1 MLGAKGLTQMRAY
14 RWRRVLRRTGQ
25 WVEADGAP
33 AVSKAATVKKRRPA
47 VRFARVAVSDTPPPS
62 ASMLLR
68 LVLTNGRRAE
78 LEIGGVAATRRG
90 DRRSRA
96 GGVIRPIAA
105 AVVYLCVAPTDL
117 RKQAA
122 SLALLVEQ
130 GLKRD
135 VFAPALY
142 VFSNARRDR
151 IRILYWER
159 NGLVLWSK
167 RLESERFIWPR
178 MTEGDTVS
186 MSGGELNQL
195 LDGFDVWAQG
205 HRELQLKRV
214 G

>member
-1 MLGAKGLTQMRAY
+1 MRP
-14 RWRRVLRRTGQ
+14 T
-25 WVEADGAP
+25 
-33 AVSKAATVKKRRPA
+33 
-47 VRFARVAVSDTPPPS
+47 
-62 ASMLLR
+62 
-68 LVLTNGRRAE
+68 
-78 LEIGGVAATRRG
+78 
-90 DRRSRA
+90 
-96 GGVIRPIAA
+96 AA

-130 GLKRD
+130 SLKRD

-142 VFSNARRDR
+142 VFIDARRDR

-167 RLESERFIWPR
+167 RLEQQRFIWPR
-178 MTEGDTVS
+178 MAEGDTVS

-205 HRELQLKRV
+205 HRELLLKRV

>member
-1 MLGAKGLTQMRAY
+1 
-14 RWRRVLRRTGQ
+14 
-25 WVEADGAP
+25 
-33 AVSKAATVKKRRPA
+33 
-47 VRFARVAVSDTPPPS
+47 
-62 ASMLLR
+62 
-68 LVLTNGRRAE
+68 
-78 LEIGGVAATRRG
+78 
-90 DRRSRA
+90 
-96 GGVIRPIAA
+96 VIRPTAT

-130 GLKRD
+130 SLKRD

-142 VFSNARRDR
+142 VFSNTRRDR

-167 RLESERFIWPR
+167 RLEQQRFIWPR
-178 MTEGDTVS
+178 MSDGDTVS

-195 LDGFDVWAQG
+195 LDGFDVWAKG
-205 HRELQLKRV
+205 HRELALKRV

>member
-1 MLGAKGLTQMRAY
+1 L
-14 RWRRVLRRTGQ
+14 
-25 WVEADGAP
+25 
-33 AVSKAATVKKRRPA
+33 
-47 VRFARVAVSDTPPPS
+47 
-62 ASMLLR
+62 
-68 LVLTNGRRAE
+68 
-78 LEIGGVAATRRG
+78 
-90 DRRSRA
+90 
-96 GGVIRPIAA
+96 IRPTAT

-130 GLKRD
+130 NLKRD

-167 RLESERFIWPR
+167 RLEQQKFIWPR
-178 MTEGDTVS
+178 MADADTVS
-186 MSGGELNQL
+186 MSGAELNQL
-195 LDGFDVWAQG
+195 LDGFDLWVQG

>member
-1 MLGAKGLTQMRAY
+1 M
-14 RWRRVLRRTGQ
+14 
-25 WVEADGAP
+25 
-33 AVSKAATVKKRRPA
+33 
-47 VRFARVAVSDTPPPS
+47 
-62 ASMLLR
+62 
-68 LVLTNGRRAE
+68 
-78 LEIGGVAATRRG
+78 
-90 DRRSRA
+90 
-96 GGVIRPIAA
+96 IRPTAA

-130 GLKRD
+130 SLKRD
-135 VFAPALY
+135 IFAPALY

-178 MTEGDTVS
+178 MADGDTVS

-205 HRELQLKRV
+205 HRELLLKRV

>member
-1 MLGAKGLTQMRAY
+1 M
-14 RWRRVLRRTGQ
+14 
-25 WVEADGAP
+25 
-33 AVSKAATVKKRRPA
+33 
-47 VRFARVAVSDTPPPS
+47 
-62 ASMLLR
+62 
-68 LVLTNGRRAE
+68 
-78 LEIGGVAATRRG
+78 
-90 DRRSRA
+90 
-96 GGVIRPIAA
+96 IRPLGTAL
-105 AVVYLCVAPTDL
+105 VYLCVAPTDL

-130 GLKRD
+130 SLKRD

-178 MTEGDTVS
+178 MRDADTVS
-186 MSGGELNQL
+186 MSGEELNRL

>member
-1 MLGAKGLTQMRAY
+1 M
-14 RWRRVLRRTGQ
+14 
-25 WVEADGAP
+25 
-33 AVSKAATVKKRRPA
+33 
-47 VRFARVAVSDTPPPS
+47 
-62 ASMLLR
+62 
-68 LVLTNGRRAE
+68 
-78 LEIGGVAATRRG
+78 
-90 DRRSRA
+90 
-96 GGVIRPIAA
+96 IRPVAA

-167 RLESERFIWPR
+167 RLEQQRFIWPR
-178 MTEGDTVS
+178 ISDGETVS
-186 MSGGELNQL
+186 MSGSELNQL

-205 HRELQLKRV
+205 HREMALKRV

>member
-1 MLGAKGLTQMRAY
+1 MMRP
-14 RWRRVLRRTGQ
+14 T
-25 WVEADGAP
+25 
-33 AVSKAATVKKRRPA
+33 
-47 VRFARVAVSDTPPPS
+47 
-62 ASMLLR
+62 
-68 LVLTNGRRAE
+68 
-78 LEIGGVAATRRG
+78 
-90 DRRSRA
+90 
-96 GGVIRPIAA
+96 AA

-130 GLKRD
+130 SLKRD

-167 RLESERFIWPR
+167 RLEQQRFIWPR
-178 MTEGDTVS
+178 MAEGDTVS

-205 HRELQLKRV
+205 HRELLLKRV

>member
-1 MLGAKGLTQMRAY
+1 MRP
-14 RWRRVLRRTGQ
+14 T
-25 WVEADGAP
+25 
-33 AVSKAATVKKRRPA
+33 
-47 VRFARVAVSDTPPPS
+47 
-62 ASMLLR
+62 
-68 LVLTNGRRAE
+68 
-78 LEIGGVAATRRG
+78 
-90 DRRSRA
+90 
-96 GGVIRPIAA
+96 AA

-130 GLKRD
+130 SLKRD

-167 RLESERFIWPR
+167 RLEQQRFIWPR
-178 MTEGDTVS
+178 MAEGDTVS

-205 HRELQLKRV
+205 HRELLLKRV

>member
-1 MLGAKGLTQMRAY
+1 M
-14 RWRRVLRRTGQ
+14 
-25 WVEADGAP
+25 
-33 AVSKAATVKKRRPA
+33 
-47 VRFARVAVSDTPPPS
+47 
-62 ASMLLR
+62 
-68 LVLTNGRRAE
+68 
-78 LEIGGVAATRRG
+78 
-90 DRRSRA
+90 
-96 GGVIRPIAA
+96 IRPTAA

-122 SLALLVEQ
+122 SLALIVEQ
-130 GLKRD
+130 GLKRNI
-135 VFAPALY
+135 FEPALY

-167 RLESERFIWPR
+167 RLEQQRFIWPR
-178 MTEGDTVS
+178 IADGDTVS

>member
-1 MLGAKGLTQMRAY
+1 M
-14 RWRRVLRRTGQ
+14 
-25 WVEADGAP
+25 
-33 AVSKAATVKKRRPA
+33 
-47 VRFARVAVSDTPPPS
+47 
-62 ASMLLR
+62 
-68 LVLTNGRRAE
+68 
-78 LEIGGVAATRRG
+78 
-90 DRRSRA
+90 
-96 GGVIRPIAA
+96 IRPTAA

-130 GLKRD
+130 SLKRD
-135 VFAPALY
+135 IFAPALY

-167 RLESERFIWPR
+167 RLGRERFIWPR
-178 MTEGDTVS
+178 MADGDTVS

-205 HRELQLKRV
+205 HRELLLKRV

>member
-1 MLGAKGLTQMRAY
+1 L
-14 RWRRVLRRTGQ
+14 
-25 WVEADGAP
+25 
-33 AVSKAATVKKRRPA
+33 
-47 VRFARVAVSDTPPPS
+47 
-62 ASMLLR
+62 
-68 LVLTNGRRAE
+68 
-78 LEIGGVAATRRG
+78 
-90 DRRSRA
+90 
-96 GGVIRPIAA
+96 IRPTAT

-130 GLKRD
+130 SLKRD

-167 RLESERFIWPR
+167 RLEQQKFIWPR
-178 MTEGDTVS
+178 MTDADTVS
-186 MSGGELNQL
+186 MSGAELNQL
-195 LDGFDVWAQG
+195 LDGFDLWAQG

>member
-1 MLGAKGLTQMRAY
+1 
-14 RWRRVLRRTGQ
+14 
-25 WVEADGAP
+25 
-33 AVSKAATVKKRRPA
+33 
-47 VRFARVAVSDTPPPS
+47 
-62 ASMLLR
+62 
-68 LVLTNGRRAE
+68 
-78 LEIGGVAATRRG
+78 
-90 DRRSRA
+90 
-96 GGVIRPIAA
+96 VIRPTAA

-117 RKQAA
+117 RKQAT

-130 GLKRD
+130 SLKRD

-167 RLESERFIWPR
+167 RLEQQRFIWPR
-178 MTEGDTVS
+178 LADGDTVS
-186 MSGGELNQL
+186 MSGRELNQL

-205 HRELQLKRV
+205 HCELQLKRV

>member
-1 MLGAKGLTQMRAY
+1 M
-14 RWRRVLRRTGQ
+14 
-25 WVEADGAP
+25 
-33 AVSKAATVKKRRPA
+33 
-47 VRFARVAVSDTPPPS
+47 
-62 ASMLLR
+62 
-68 LVLTNGRRAE
+68 
-78 LEIGGVAATRRG
+78 
-90 DRRSRA
+90 
-96 GGVIRPIAA
+96 IRPVAA

-167 RLESERFIWPR
+167 RLEQQRFIWPR
-178 MTEGDTVS
+178 MSDGETVS
-186 MSGGELNQL
+186 MSGSELNQL

-205 HRELQLKRV
+205 HREMALKRV

>member
-1 MLGAKGLTQMRAY
+1 M
-14 RWRRVLRRTGQ
+14 
-25 WVEADGAP
+25 
-33 AVSKAATVKKRRPA
+33 
-47 VRFARVAVSDTPPPS
+47 
-62 ASMLLR
+62 
-68 LVLTNGRRAE
+68 
-78 LEIGGVAATRRG
+78 
-90 DRRSRA
+90 
-96 GGVIRPIAA
+96 IRPSAA
-105 AVVYLCVAPTDL
+105 AVVYLCVAATDL

-167 RLESERFIWPR
+167 RLEREHFIWPKIGA
-178 MTEGDTVS
+178 EDTVS
-186 MSGGELNQL
+186 MSGEELNRL

-205 HRELQLKRV
+205 HRELHLKRV

>member
-1 MLGAKGLTQMRAY
+1 M
-14 RWRRVLRRTGQ
+14 
-25 WVEADGAP
+25 
-33 AVSKAATVKKRRPA
+33 
-47 VRFARVAVSDTPPPS
+47 
-62 ASMLLR
+62 
-68 LVLTNGRRAE
+68 
-78 LEIGGVAATRRG
+78 
-90 DRRSRA
+90 
-96 GGVIRPIAA
+96 IRPTAT

-130 GLKRD
+130 SLKRD

-178 MTEGDTVS
+178 MAEDDTVS
-186 MSGGELNQL
+186 MSGAQLNQL

>member
-1 MLGAKGLTQMRAY
+1 M
-14 RWRRVLRRTGQ
+14 
-25 WVEADGAP
+25 
-33 AVSKAATVKKRRPA
+33 
-47 VRFARVAVSDTPPPS
+47 
-62 ASMLLR
+62 
-68 LVLTNGRRAE
+68 
-78 LEIGGVAATRRG
+78 
-90 DRRSRA
+90 
-96 GGVIRPIAA
+96 IRPTPA
-105 AVVYLCVAPTDL
+105 AVVFLCVAPTDL

-130 GLKRD
+130 SLKRD

-178 MTEGDTVS
+178 MAQGDTVS
-186 MSGGELNQL
+186 MSGAQLNQL

-205 HRELQLKRV
+205 HRELQFKRV